1 MAGVCARAVPG
12 TPISAHPQAGDVRG
26 PPPGPRC
33 GRGHSPGLSGDSF
46 LPARVG
52 RGRRASERSARD
64 GRRASPAAVAR
75 GSLRGSV
82 RRGASPPPGSGFQN
96 SPAEPASAT
105 LGFATG
111 ARHCFRGAPLPGSR
125 PESVPGFAIS
135 AELGTPGRGGL
146 PKFRASARVWIYG
159 RPVALGLS

>member
-1 MAGVCARAVPG
+1 MAGVCARAVLG

-26 PPPGPRC
+26 PPPWPRC
-33 GRGHSPGLSGDSF
+33 GRGHSPGLSGASF

-111 ARHCFRGAPLPGSR
+111 ARHCFRGAPSPEVARRVSLVLPSR
-125 PESVPGFAIS
+125 PSWGPQGEAVFQSSERVHGFGFMA
-135 AELGTPGRGGL
+135 GP
-146 PKFRASARVWIYG
+146 
-159 RPVALGLS
+159 